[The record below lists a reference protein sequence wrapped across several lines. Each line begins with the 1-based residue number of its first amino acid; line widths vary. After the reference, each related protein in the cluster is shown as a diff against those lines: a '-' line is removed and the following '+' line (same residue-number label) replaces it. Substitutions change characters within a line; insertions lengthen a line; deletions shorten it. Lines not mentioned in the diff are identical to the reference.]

1 MEIFKE
7 FRFEAAHYL
16 PNVPVG
22 HKCRNMHGHAY
33 RVIIYLTGVA
43 DETTGWIIDFTEI
56 KDAFNPVLEVLDHK
70 VLNEVPG
77 LENPTVENLTVWI
90 WKKLFPILPSLAKVT
105 VYETETSGCI
115 YEGK

>member
-22 HKCRNMHGHAY
+22 HKCLNMHGHAY
-33 RVIIYLTGVA
+33 RVVVYLTGEA
-43 DETTGWIIDFTEI
+43 DPQSGWIIDFTDLKEI
-56 KDAFNPVLEVLDHK
+56 FAPILESLDHK
-70 VLNEVPG
+70 VLNKVEG

-90 WKKLFPILPSLAKVT
+90 WKKLFPVLPILSKVT
-105 VYETETSGCI
+105 VYETETSGCT
-115 YEGK
+115 YTGT